1 MEKEIVLS
9 GRKYLAHVSP
19 DDQNNSGYVIIGPPE
34 GIVDELGLPEP
45 FATNLHNVLYNR
57 HIFTYHDIANMRV
70 AFGVLQEALSID
82 AQRLAET
89 FARFETDSSGG
100 RND

>member
-19 DDQNNSGYVIIGPPE
+19 DDQGSGGYVVIGPPE
-34 GIVDELGLPEP
+34 GLVDELRLPEP
-45 FATNLHNVLYNR
+45 FATTLHNVLYTR
-57 HIFTYHDIANMRV
+57 HIFTYRETTHKKTPT
-70 AFGVLQEALSID
+70 GVPQAPSSID
-82 AQRLAET
+82 AQRLAEA
-89 FARFETDSSGG
+89 FAKFETDSSGG

>member
-19 DDQNNSGYVIIGPPE
+19 DDQGSGGYVVIGPPE
-34 GIVDELGLPEP
+34 GLVDELGLPEP
-45 FATNLHNVLYNR
+45 FATNLHNVLYAR
-57 HIFTYHDIANMRV
+57 HIFTYHDIANMKT
-70 AFGVLQEALSID
+70 AIGVLQEALSID

-89 FARFETDSSGG
+89 FAKFETDSSGG
-100 RND
+100 RNE